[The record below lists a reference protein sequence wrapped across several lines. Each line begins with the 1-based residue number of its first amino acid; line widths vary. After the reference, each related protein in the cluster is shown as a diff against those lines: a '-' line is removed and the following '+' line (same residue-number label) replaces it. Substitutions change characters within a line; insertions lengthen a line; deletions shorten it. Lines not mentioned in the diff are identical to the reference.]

1 MQNIDQI
8 KSFLSKNQSNN
19 ILNSLMDNLKKGLIE
34 YWITAEKILDN
45 SGVKLKKPDFNYYSL
60 EKNFFS
66 LIFLYSY
73 YRADISTDRIV
84 LYATIN
90 QCLRGM
96 VTGCDNILDDEYKKT
111 IDTDLPEKGYK
122 FRSVLDIMT
131 SDRIL
136 FHILQKRALQGDIS
150 YESVDIAV
158 DESLRCLLKSGAQEA
173 SEEEGVS
180 EFLKPEIVLS
190 GIHHYKTG
198 ILFQSPW
205 AIPSVLEHSD
215 TQSLTDIKKSLYDM
229 GMGCQIMDDMVDL
242 AMDINMK
249 RHNYVASLIFH
260 SDTIEKN
267 ILEEDITKGSF
278 QSSDSSYL
286 EKFPLAMKDA
296 AKVSYEYLK
305 RGTEVLFKDEHM
317 FMRGFAINF
326 VTKQIGAESFFK
338 ENN

>member
-1 MQNIDQI
+1 MQNIDHI
-8 KSFLSKNQSNN
+8 KSFLSKNHSSN
-19 ILNSLMDNLKKGLIE
+19 IFNSLMENLNKGLLE
-34 YWITAEKILDN
+34 YWSTAEKILDG
-45 SGVKLKKPDFNYYSL
+45 SGVKLKKPESDYFSL

-73 YRADISTDRIV
+73 YRAGISTDRIV

-150 YESVDIAV
+150 YESVEIAV
-158 DESLRCLLKSGAQEA
+158 NESLRCLLQSGAQEA
-173 SEEEGVS
+173 SEEEGVG

-205 AIPSVLEHSD
+205 AIPSVLED
-215 TQSLTDIKKSLYDM
+215 KKIQSLTDIKKSLYDI

-260 SDTIEKN
+260 SNTSEKN
-267 ILEEDITKGSF
+267 LMEEDITKGTI
-278 QSSDSSYL
+278 QSTDCSYL
-286 EKFPLAMKDA
+286 EKFPLAMQNA

-305 RGTEVLFKDEHM
+305 RGTELLFKDEHL
-317 FMRGFAINF
+317 FMRNFAINF
-326 VTKQIGAESFFK
+326 VTKQIGAESLFK
-338 ENN
+338 ENH